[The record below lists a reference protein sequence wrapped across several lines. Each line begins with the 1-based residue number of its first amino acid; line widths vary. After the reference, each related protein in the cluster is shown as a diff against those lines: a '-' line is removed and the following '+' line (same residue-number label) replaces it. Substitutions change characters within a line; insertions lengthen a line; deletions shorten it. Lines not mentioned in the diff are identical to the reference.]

1 LIRPRFPFGIQP
13 EISDSGVDE
22 RGPDTM
28 NRLLLHGARYHD
40 RKAVFVSRELGE
52 TPDWRADRLS
62 IRIALALREELG
74 LGPGDIVALSMP
86 LSVQWALAERAV
98 WGLGAATLPLPAG
111 RSPAG
116 PVRAVLASI
125 SDCDALLGRGG
136 SLDTPER
143 ASAFRAAA
151 RDTSPEA
158 VASFEPDGAVRHR
171 EWVERIERFLERFPP
186 GRGNRNVLAIRE
198 PHVSARAL
206 VYAGWADGLTT
217 VVLDSGDGDGGS
229 ASHRFANLAELKGGI
244 DG

>member
-1 LIRPRFPFGIQP
+1 
-13 EISDSGVDE
+13 
-22 RGPDTM
+22 M

-40 RKAVFVSRELGE
+40 RKAVFVSRALGE

-74 LGPGDIVALSMP
+74 VGPGGVVALSMP

-98 WGLGAATLPLPAG
+98 WGLGAATVPLTAG
-111 RSPAG
+111 RSAG
-116 PVRAVLASI
+116 RSVNAVLASV
-125 SDCDALLGRGG
+125 SDCDALLDRGG
-136 SLDTPER
+136 TLDTPER

-151 RDTSPEA
+151 RAISPETI
-158 VASFEPDGAVRHR
+158 ASFEPGGALRHQ
-171 EWVERIERFLERFPP
+171 EWVVRIERFLERFPP
-186 GRGNRNVLAIRE
+186 ARGWRNVLAIAE

-217 VVLDSGDGDGGS
+217 VVLDSEELDAGS
-229 ASHRFANLAELKGGI
+229 TSRRFANLAELNGGI